1 MKLVRTYGFAM
12 AVVLAIALAAACGA
26 ADGSS
31 DGEATAAA
39 QPAVQGTLDDA
50 VGKDLRPGFSPTDIT
65 PDEEAKAKVF
75 TAQGWKTDFTM
86 RTVSLTEFRSAQTR
100 DGIPSI
106 DDPVYI
112 AQAEAGEWLQEQEPV
127 LALEIDGDAR
137 AYPLQI
143 LLFHEIVNDV
153 VGDRPVAV
161 TYCPLCNSAVVFDRR
176 VGERELDFGVSGNLR
191 FSDLVMYDRQTDSWW
206 QQLTGEALVGD
217 LAGAQLDFIPAPIVS
232 WGEFRRAHP
241 EGVVLSRETGFQRPY
256 GLNPY
261 QGYDT
266 GRPWLAEAYRD
277 RRLPAMERVVALG
290 AGENAVAV
298 PFSYLFINRVA
309 TVELGGEEVVVFHQR
324 GATSAMDKAIIADGR
339 DVGSANAFRTVVDG
353 RRLTFTATDEGFVD
367 EETGSTW
374 DLFGQAIDG
383 PLEGSRL
390 EPVVHGAHFWFAWS
404 AFQPDTKVHGDE
416 P

>member
-1 MKLVRTYGFAM
+1 MIRTNVVALL
-12 AVVLAIALAAACGA
+12 AVVALLLAGACGA
-26 ADGSS
+26 ADGS
-31 DGEATAAA
+31 DAGEAAA

-50 VGKDLRPGFSPTDIT
+50 VGKDLRPGFSPTDVT
-65 PDEEAKAKVF
+65 PEEEAQVKVF
-75 TAQGWKTDFTM
+75 KALGWQTDFTM

-106 DDPVYI
+106 DDPEYI
-112 AQAEAGEWLQEQEPV
+112 SQDEAGEWLQDPEPV
-127 LALEIDGDAR
+127 LALEIEGDVR

-153 VGDRPVAV
+153 VGDTPVAV

-176 VGERELDFGVSGNLR
+176 VGERVLDFGVSGNLR

-206 QQLTGEALVGD
+206 QQLTGDALVGE

-232 WGEFRRAHP
+232 YQEFRRAHP
-241 EGVVLSRETGFQRPY
+241 EGLVLSRETGYSRPY
-256 GLNPY
+256 GFNPY

-290 AGENAVAV
+290 AGEEAVAV
-298 PFSYLFINRVA
+298 PFSYLFINRIA
-309 TVELGGEEVVVFHQR
+309 TVTLAGEDVVVFHR
-324 GATSAMDKAIIADGR
+324 PGTTSAMDKALIAEGR
-339 DVGSANAFRTVVDG
+339 DVGSANAFRPVVDG
-353 RRLTFTATDEGFVD
+353 RRLTFSASAEGFVD

-374 DLFGQAIDG
+374 DLFVQAIDG

-390 EPVVHGAHFWFAWS
+390 EPVVNGTHFWFAWS
-404 AFQPDTKVHGDE
+404 SFQPETRVHGDE

>member
-1 MKLVRTYGFAM
+1 MRLIRTCGVASLAVMALV
-12 AVVLAIALAAACGA
+12 LAAACGA
-26 ADGSS
+26 EDGSS
-31 DGEATAAA
+31 EDEAAAA

-65 PDEEAKAKVF
+65 PEEEAQAKVF
-75 TAQGWKTDFTM
+75 TALGWKTDFTM
-86 RTVSLTEFRSAQTR
+86 RTVSLAEFRSAQTR

-112 AQAEAGEWLQEQEPV
+112 PQSEAGEWLQEREPV
-127 LALEIDGDAR
+127 LVLEIDGDVR

-153 VGDRPVAV
+153 VGDTPVAV

-206 QQLTGEALVGD
+206 QQLTGEALVGE
-217 LAGAQLDFIPAPIVS
+217 LAGTQLDFIPAPIVS
-232 WGEFRRAHP
+232 WAEFQRAHP
-241 EGVVLSRETGFQRPY
+241 EGVVLSRETGFTRPY
-256 GLNPY
+256 GFNPY

-290 AGENAVAV
+290 AGEDAVAV
-298 PFSYLFINRVA
+298 PFSFLLINRVA
-309 TVELGGEEVVVFHQR
+309 MVDVGGEDVVVFHQR
-324 GATSAMDKAIIADGR
+324 GTASAMDKAVIAEGR
-339 DVGSANAFRTVVDG
+339 DVGAANAFRPVADG
-353 RRLTFTATDEGFVD
+353 QRLTFTATEEGFVD
-367 EETGSTW
+367 QETGSTW
-374 DLFGQAIDG
+374 DLFGQAVDG

-390 EPVVHGAHFWFAWS
+390 EPVTHGTHFWFAWS
-404 AFQPDTKVHGDE
+404 SFQPETRVHGDE

>member
-1 MKLVRTYGFAM
+1 MRLIRTYGFALV
-12 AVVLAIALAAACGA
+12 AVLALALAAACGA
-26 ADGSS
+26 ADGAS
-31 DGEATAAA
+31 DQAAAA

-50 VGKDLRPGFSPTDIT
+50 VGKDLRPGFSPTDVT
-65 PDEEAKAKVF
+65 PEEEDQAKAFK
-75 TAQGWKTDFTM
+75 ALGWRTDFTM
-86 RTVSLTEFRSAQTR
+86 RTVSLTEFRPAQTR

-106 DDPVYI
+106 DNPVYI
-112 AQAEAGEWLQEQEPV
+112 SQSEAGEWLQDQEPV
-127 LALEIDGDAR
+127 LALEIDGDVR

-153 VGDRPVAV
+153 VGDTPVAV
-161 TYCPLCNSAVVFDRR
+161 TYCPLCNSAIVFDRR
-176 VGERELDFGVSGNLR
+176 VGERVLDFGVSGTLR

-206 QQLTGEALVGD
+206 QQLTGEALVGE

-232 WGEFRRAHP
+232 YEEFRRAHP

-256 GLNPY
+256 GYNPY
-261 QGYDT
+261 TGYDT

-290 AGENAVAV
+290 AGEDAVAV
-298 PFSYLFINRVA
+298 PFSYLLIHRIA
-309 TVELGGEEVVVFHQR
+309 TVELAGEDVVVFHQP
-324 GATSAMDKAIIADGR
+324 GAASAMDRAIIAEGR
-339 DVGSANAFRTVVDG
+339 DVGSANAFRPVVDG

-390 EPVVHGAHFWFAWS
+390 EPVVSGAHFWFAWS
-404 AFQPDTKVHGDE
+404 SFQPDTKVHGDE

>member
-1 MKLVRTYGFAM
+1 MRLIRTYGVASL
-12 AVVLAIALAAACGA
+12 AVMTLVLAAACGA
-26 ADGSS
+26 EAGSS
-31 DGEATAAA
+31 EDEAAA

-50 VGKDLRPGFSPTDIT
+50 VGKDLRPGFSPTDVT
-65 PDEEAKAKVF
+65 PEEEAQAKVF
-75 TAQGWKTDFTM
+75 KAQGWKTDFTM

-112 AQAEAGEWLQEQEPV
+112 SQTEAGEWLQEREPV
-127 LALEIDGDAR
+127 LVLEIDGDVR

-153 VGDRPVAV
+153 VGDMPVAV

-176 VGERELDFGVSGNLR
+176 VGERLLDFGVSGNLR

-206 QQLTGEALVGD
+206 QQLTGEALVGE
-217 LAGAQLDFIPAPIVS
+217 LAGTQLDFIPAPIVS
-232 WGEFRRAHP
+232 WEEFQRAHP
-241 EGVVLSRETGFQRPY
+241 EGVVLSRETGFRRPY
-256 GLNPY
+256 GFNPY

-290 AGENAVAV
+290 AGEEAVAV
-298 PFSYLFINRVA
+298 PFSFLLINRVA
-309 TVELGGEEVVVFHQR
+309 TVPVAGEDLVVFHQP
-324 GATSAMDKAIIADGR
+324 GTASAMDRANIAEGR
-339 DVGSANAFRTVVDG
+339 DVGAANVFRPVVDG
-353 RRLTFTATDEGFVD
+353 QRLTFTATEEGFVD
-367 EETGSTW
+367 QETGSTW

-390 EPVVHGAHFWFAWS
+390 DAVTHGTHFWFAWS
-404 AFQPDTKVHGDE
+404 SFQPETRVHGDE

>member
-1 MKLVRTYGFAM
+1 MIRTNVVALL
-12 AVVLAIALAAACGA
+12 AVVGLSLAAACSA

-31 DGEATAAA
+31 DQTAAAA

-65 PDEEAKAKVF
+65 PEEESQAKVF
-75 TAQGWKTDFTM
+75 TALGWKTDFTL
-86 RTVSLTEFRSAQTR
+86 RTVSLAEFRSAQTR

-106 DDPVYI
+106 DDPKYI
-112 AQAEAGEWLQEQEPV
+112 SQAQAGEWLQDREPV
-127 LALEIDGDAR
+127 LALDIDGDVR

-153 VGDRPVAV
+153 VGDTPVAV
-161 TYCPLCNSAVVFDRR
+161 TYCPLCNSSVVFDRR

-191 FSDLVMYDRQTDSWW
+191 FSDLVMYDRQTETWW
-206 QQLTGEALVGD
+206 QQLTGEALVGE
-217 LAGAQLDFIPAPIVS
+217 LAGTQLDFIPAPIVS
-232 WGEFRRAHP
+232 YEEFKRAHP
-241 EGVVLSRETGFQRPY
+241 EGQVLSRETGHRRPY
-256 GLNPY
+256 GYNPY
-261 QGYDT
+261 IGYDT

-290 AGENAVAV
+290 AGEDAVAV
-298 PFSYLFINRVA
+298 PFSYLLINSIA
-309 TVELGGEEVVVFHQR
+309 TVTIGGEDVVVFHQR
-324 GATSAMDKAIIADGR
+324 GTASAMDKAIIAEGR
-339 DVGSANAFRTVVDG
+339 DVGSANVFRPVVDG
-353 RRLTFTATDEGFVD
+353 RRLTFSATDAGFVD

-390 EPVVHGAHFWFAWS
+390 EPVTHGTHFWFAWS
-404 AFQPDTKVHGDE
+404 AFQPETTVHGDE